1 MMEFQNYINGKW
13 VKGQNTFQ
21 TINPATEEIVAEIAQ
36 AEISDVDAA
45 VSAAKE
51 SFKSWRLVPAPLR
64 GEMLFKVGDLLKQK
78 KEELAQLLTRDM
90 GKVIAEARGD
100 VQEAIDMAYFMG
112 GEGRRLLGYTA
123 PVEMPNKFGMAVRD
137 PSGVVGLITP
147 WNFPIA
153 VPSWKIFPALVAGN
167 TIIWKPSPDTPAI
180 SAAFVKVFEEAG
192 LPPGVFN
199 LLMAPGADVAK
210 ALVNH
215 PDVRVLS
222 FTGSTTTGRSIAEA
236 AARLNKK
243 VSLEM
248 GGKNAI
254 IVLDDANLELVTDA
268 TLWAAFGTTGQRC
281 TAASRL
287 IVQKGMAGKLKEAL
301 TESAKKLRLG
311 NGLDPQ
317 VDVGPVINKAA
328 LERIHNYVQL
338 GQKEGARVLVGGSIA
353 SVHPLASVDPI
364 RSAVPDP
371 LAPSASTSVE
381 KSVHPLSSIESKG
394 FFYTPT
400 LFDGVRPGSMLE
412 AEEIFGPVLSIIEVE
427 SLEEAIEV
435 NNRSKYGLSTSI
447 FTQDVNQAFT
457 AMRDIFTGL
466 VYINH
471 GTTGAEIQFPFGGV
485 RGTGN
490 GHREAGQAALE
501 VFTEWKSIYVDYSG
515 RLQRAQIDN
524 REEEV

>member
-1 MMEFQNYINGKW
+1 MEFHNYINGKW
-13 VKGQNTFQ
+13 VEGRNKFQ
-21 TINPATEEIVAEIAQ
+21 TINPANEELLADIAQ
-36 AEISDVDAA
+36 AGASEVEAA
-45 VSAAKE
+45 VHAATTA
-51 SFKSWRLVPAPLR
+51 FNAWRLMPAPQR
-64 GEMLFKVGDLLKQK
+64 GEMLFKVGDILKQK

-137 PSGVVGLITP
+137 PSGVVGLITH

-167 TIIWKPSPDTPAI
+167 TVIWKPSPETPAI

-192 LPPGVFN
+192 LPAGVFN
-199 LLMAPGADVAK
+199 LLLAPGAEVAK
-210 ALVNH
+210 ALVSH

-222 FTGSTTTGRSIAEA
+222 FTGSTSTGRAIAES

-254 IVLDDANLELVTDA
+254 IVMDDANLDLVTDA
-268 TLWAAFGTTGQRC
+268 SLWAAFGTSGQRC

-287 IVQKGMAGKLKEAL
+287 IVQKGIAARVKESLVERTKKLK
-301 TESAKKLRLG
+301 LG
-311 NGLDPQ
+311 DGLDPS
-317 VDVGPVINKAA
+317 VEMGPVINKAA

-338 GQKEGARVLVGGSIA
+338 GQKEGARLLTGGMIA
-353 SVHPLASVDPI
+353 SASSEII
-364 RSAVPDP
+364 RSSDSK
-371 LAPSASTSVE
+371 SAT
-381 KSVHPLSSIESKG
+381 G

-400 LFDGVRPGSMLE
+400 LFDGVTPGSTLE
-412 AEEIFGPVLSIIEVE
+412 AEEIFGPVLSIIEVG

-435 NNRSKYGLSTSI
+435 NNRSQYGLSTSI
-447 FTQDVNQAFT
+447 FTQDVNRAFT
-457 AMRDIFTGL
+457 AMRDIFSGL

-515 RLQRAQIDN
+515 KLQRAQIDN
-524 REEEV
+524 REEDV

>member
-1 MMEFQNYINGKW
+1 MEFQNYINGKW

-21 TINPATEEIVAEIAQ
+21 TINPANEELVADIAQ
-36 AEISDVDAA
+36 AELSDVDAA
-45 VSAAKE
+45 VGAAKGA
-51 SFKSWRLVPAPLR
+51 FNSWRLTPAPIR
-64 GEMLFKVGDLLKQK
+64 GEMLFKVGDILKQK

-123 PVEMPNKFGMAVRD
+123 PVEMSNKFGMAVRD

-167 TIIWKPSPDTPAI
+167 TIIWKPSPETPAI

-192 LPPGVFN
+192 IPAGVFN

-222 FTGSTTTGRSIAEA
+222 FTGSTTTGRAIAEA
-236 AARLNKK
+236 AGKLNKK
-243 VSLEM
+243 LSLEM

-254 IVLDDANLELVTDA
+254 IVMDDGNIELVTDA

-287 IVQKGMAGKLKEAL
+287 IVQKGIASKIKESLVERTKKLK
-301 TESAKKLRLG
+301 LG
-311 NGLDPQ
+311 DGLDPK
-317 VDVGPVINKAA
+317 VEVGPVINKAA

-338 GQKEGARVLVGGSIA
+338 GQKEGARSLIGASITD
-353 SVHPLASVDPI
+353 VDG
-364 RSAVPDP
+364 R
-371 LAPSASTSVE
+371 
-381 KSVHPLSSIESKG
+381 G
-394 FFYTPT
+394 FFYAPT
-400 LFDGVRPGSMLE
+400 LFDGVKPGSTLE
-412 AEEIFGPVLSIIEVE
+412 AEEIFGPVLSIVEVE

-447 FTQDVNQAFT
+447 FTQDVNRAFT

-515 RLQRAQIDN
+515 KLQRAQIDN
-524 REEEV
+524 REE

>member
-1 MMEFQNYINGKW
+1 MEFQNYINGKW
-13 VKGQNTFQ
+13 VKGKNTFQ
-21 TINPATEEIVAEIAQ
+21 TINPANEELVADIAQ

-45 VSAAKE
+45 VDAARE
-51 SFKSWRLVPAPLR
+51 AFKSWRLLPAPLR

-137 PSGVVGLITP
+137 PSGIVGLITP

-167 TIIWKPSPDTPAI
+167 TIIWKPSPETPAI

-192 LPPGVFN
+192 VPAGVFN
-199 LLMAPGADVAK
+199 LLLAPGADVAK

-222 FTGSTTTGRSIAEA
+222 FTGSTTTGRSIAES

-254 IVLDDANLELVTDA
+254 LVLDDANLELVVDA
-268 TLWAAFGTTGQRC
+268 SLWAAFGTTGQRC

-287 IVQKGMAGKLKEAL
+287 IVQKGIASKLKEAL
-301 TESAKKLRLG
+301 TERTKKLKLG
-311 NGLDPQ
+311 NGLDPT
-317 VDVGPVINKAA
+317 VDVGPVINRPA

-338 GQKEGARVLVGGSIA
+338 GQKEGARVLIGGSVT
-353 SVHPLASVDPI
+353 SVHSFESVENIRSSASPSVD
-364 RSAVPDP
+364 
-371 LAPSASTSVE
+371 
-381 KSVHPLSSIESKG
+381 KG

-400 LFDGVRPGSMLE
+400 VFDGVSPGSTLE
-412 AEEIFGPVLSIIEVE
+412 AEEIFGPVLSIIEVG

-447 FTQDVNQAFT
+447 FTQDVNRAFT

-515 RLQRAQIDN
+515 KLQRAQIDN
-524 REEEV
+524 REE

>member
-1 MMEFQNYINGKW
+1 
-13 VKGQNTFQ
+13 
-21 TINPATEEIVAEIAQ
+21 
-36 AEISDVDAA
+36 
-45 VSAAKE
+45 
-51 SFKSWRLVPAPLR
+51 
-64 GEMLFKVGDLLKQK
+64 MLFKIGDILKQK
-78 KEELAQLLTRDM
+78 KEDLARLLTQDM
-90 GKVIAEARGD
+90 GKVISEARGD

-137 PSGVVGLITP
+137 PAGVVGLITP

-167 TIIWKPSPDTPAI
+167 TVIWKPSPETPAI

-199 LLMAPGADVAK
+199 LLLAPGVEVSK
-210 ALVNH
+210 ALVEH
-215 PDVRVLS
+215 PGVRVLS
-222 FTGSTTTGRSIAEA
+222 FTGSTPTGRAIGET

-254 IVLDDANLELVTDA
+254 LVMDDADIELVTDA
-268 TLWAAFGTTGQRC
+268 TLWAAFGTSGQRC

-287 IVQKGMAGKLKEAL
+287 IVQKGIAGRVKESL
-301 TESAKKLRLG
+301 VERTKKLRLG
-311 NGLDPQ
+311 DGLDPK
-317 VDVGPVINKAA
+317 VEIGPVINKAA
-328 LERIHNYVQL
+328 VDRIHNYVQI
-338 GQKEGARVLVGGSIA
+338 GQKEGARALVGA
-353 SVHPLASVDPI
+353 SVADVNG
-364 RSAVPDP
+364 
-371 LAPSASTSVE
+371 
-381 KSVHPLSSIESKG
+381 KG
-394 FFYTPT
+394 FFYSPT
-400 LFDGVRPGSMLE
+400 LFDGVQPGSTLE
-412 AEEIFGPVLSIIEVE
+412 AEEIFGPVLSIVEVD
-427 SLEEAIEV
+427 SLEEAVEV
-435 NNRSKYGLSTSI
+435 NNRSQYGLSTSI
-447 FTQDVNQAFT
+447 FTRDVNRAFT
-457 AMRDIFTGL
+457 AMRDIFSGL

-515 RLQRAQIDN
+515 KLQRAQIDN
-524 REEEV
+524 REEEM